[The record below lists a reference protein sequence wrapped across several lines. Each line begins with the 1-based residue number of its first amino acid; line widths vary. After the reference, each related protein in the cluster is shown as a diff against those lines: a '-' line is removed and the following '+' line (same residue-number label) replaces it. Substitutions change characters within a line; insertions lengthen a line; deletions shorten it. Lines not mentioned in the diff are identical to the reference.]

1 MWQPFSYFQIFGN
14 NIPVH
19 YIFVV
24 NIDLLESDLL
34 RCVKKSRC
42 VWLEFQ
48 HDCLLRK
55 NTIDLIFL
63 P

>member
-24 NIDLLESDLL
+24 NIDLLESELL
-34 RCVKKSRC
+34 RCVKKIALC
-42 VWLEFQ
+42 VARISARLSV
-48 HDCLLRK
+48 
-55 NTIDLIFL
+55 T
-63 P
+63 